1 MLSRL
6 AARVIPALGRQHR
19 RLSEQSEALVTLRQR
34 VRDLLGRAKEQDRL
48 LSLATEGSTELRDHA
63 AHHRAATRRAA
74 LLGKSDRPIVV
85 GPWCGEV
92 GFELL
97 YWIPFVQWL
106 VERAHIEGQR
116 LVVVTRGGAGVWYQG
131 LTGRNVEIFD
141 LIGADAFRDH
151 AATWKQHRISPFD
164 RQLLAGA
171 MAASGIRRVR
181 LLHPLVMYRLFTA
194 YWKEEAVLEPI
205 TAFLRYGLLPAPPSH
220 PVTTGLP
227 AEYVAAKFYFSQS
240 FPDTPANRAFVQRT
254 IATASEQMP
263 VVMLSAGAQLD
274 DHRDA
279 SVGSSARV
287 LTIDTDV
294 RDNLAAQSA
303 VVARARGFIGTYGG
317 FSYLAPLY
325 GVNSLSFYSERN
337 KLVPF
342 HLEHAHRVFGNP
354 AALDVAQAREAGP
367 HSGPVRLGRFV
378 ALDVADAGILSLNR

>member
-19 RLSEQSEALVTLRQR
+19 RLSEQSEALGTLRQR

-48 LSLATEGSTELRDHA
+48 LSLATEGSTELHEHA
-63 AHHRAATRRAA
+63 RHHRSATRRAA
-74 LLGKSDRPIVV
+74 LLGRSDRPIVV

-97 YWIPFVQWL
+97 YWIPFVHWL

-116 LVVVTRGGAGVWYQG
+116 LVIVTRGGAGVWYRD
-131 LTGRNVEIFD
+131 LTSRSVEIFD

-151 AATWKQHRISPFD
+151 AATWKQHRMSTFD

-171 MAASGIRRVR
+171 MAATGVRRVR
-181 LLHPLVMYRLFTA
+181 LLHPQVMYRLFTA
-194 YWKEEAVLEPI
+194 YWKAEAVLEPI
-205 TAFLRYGLLPAPPSH
+205 SAFLKYGPLPAPPSH
-220 PVTTGLP
+220 PVLSTLP
-227 AEYVAAKFYFSQS
+227 AEYIAAKFYFSQS
-240 FPDTPANRAFVQRT
+240 FPDTPANRAFVHRT
-254 IATASEQMP
+254 IAAASEQAP
-263 VVMLSAGAQLD
+263 VVLLSAGAQLD

-279 SVGSSARV
+279 PLGSTSPV
-287 LTIDTDV
+287 HTIDAEV

-303 VVARARGFIGTYGG
+303 VVARARRFVGTYGG

-325 GVNSLSFYSERN
+325 GVDSLSFFSARD

-342 HLEHAHRVFGNP
+342 HLEHAHRVFGT
-354 AALDVAQAREAGP
+354 ARM
-367 HSGPVRLGRFV
+367 GRFV
-378 ALDVADAGILSLNR
+378 ALDVADVGILSMKRSGHVAH